1 MSKPLFLI
9 LKFACPLF
17 AIYLL
22 MTLCQWAIQGVKHHD
37 LLPQMSADGHSFF
50 LVATYGLTAAFFL
63 LLLALASVFTLHQ
76 LCFFFFLLSPICLGL
91 SIPFLLSLSEK
102 IAALYTLLLTFWISG
117 SFFFFWAF
125 ANNHFSFRQAGLFY
139 PVFLSVTLG
148 TRLAQPRLSMSLF
161 HGSVLF
167 FFAATAIFLLFLYA
181 LRASENIVHESDD
194 RSSSAME
201 PFQWNYRLTL
211 GGLMA
216 AVTFLAVM
224 AEHVTLRAL
233 SVPWHLA
240 LLVAMPFFS
249 WLLYLFKGTTW
260 RFLGYGVVFTSI
272 VSYWE
277 PLPIILWLSPL
288 ILILKEMSFIAVP
301 KTMRFITK
309 TWVDLFFIG
318 LGLGAGHVFVQFP
331 REIQIVSI
339 LVAMVLLTA
348 TMHSAGRRL
357 ELWSRP

>member
-1 MSKPLFLI
+1 MSKQLFPI

-22 MTLCQWAIQGVKHHD
+22 MTLCQWEIYEVKRND
-37 LLPQMSADGHSFF
+37 LLPQVSAEWQTFYGY
-50 LVATYGLTAAFFL
+50 VTYGLTAMIFVL
-63 LLLALASVFTLHQ
+63 LLCLAQVFTLHQ
-76 LCFFFFLLSPICLGL
+76 LCFFFFLLSPIALGL
-91 SIPFLLSLSEK
+91 SIPFLLPLSE
-102 IAALYTLLLTFWISG
+102 IFVAVYTLLLTFWIWG

-139 PVFLSVTLG
+139 PAFLVMTLG
-148 TRLAQPRLSMSLF
+148 TRLTLPRFSVSLF

-167 FFAATAIFLLFLYA
+167 FFAATAIFLFFLYA

-194 RSSSAME
+194 RSDGAME
-201 PFQWNYRLTL
+201 PFQWNYRLIL

-224 AEHVTLRAL
+224 AEHVTLRTL
-233 SVPWHLA
+233 GFPWHLA

-249 WLLYLFKGTTW
+249 WLLFHFKGTTW
-260 RFLGYGVVFTSI
+260 RLLGYGVVFTSI

-301 KTMRFITK
+301 KTMRFVTK

-318 LGLGAGHVFVQFP
+318 LGLGAGHVFLYFP
-331 REIQIVSI
+331 RQIQIVSI

-348 TMHSAGRRL
+348 TTHYAGRRL
-357 ELWSRP
+357 ELWSCP